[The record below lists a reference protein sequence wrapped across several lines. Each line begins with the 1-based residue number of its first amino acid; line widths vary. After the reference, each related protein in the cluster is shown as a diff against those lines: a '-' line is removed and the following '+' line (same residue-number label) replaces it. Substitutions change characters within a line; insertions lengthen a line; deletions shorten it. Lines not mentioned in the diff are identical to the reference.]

1 MVKALDDYR
10 SPVHKV
16 LGFLKKGRD
25 DLRVKYREL
34 MEQRRVA
41 ENQVR
46 AVEKSRAQWRA
57 RAEAAEA
64 ELSALKKVI
73 EPAQVAVPDRE
84 LVTNAAVSGEL
95 LDGPK
100 VPGSIF
106 SLELVTF
113 VLRMVIEGAVSMRAA
128 SRISGLICEFI
139 GGHRFD
145 GLSHATVQ
153 NYLLRIGL
161 DQIDKAIET
170 CSDRVWI
177 MDHMIAAGSLKCFI
191 VLGISADAFA
201 RLDRPLE
208 HGDVD
213 VLTLIPTEVSN
224 GAVVNDQLRELAGRR
239 GVPLAILNDCGSD
252 LKKGVE
258 LFQQAHPATISL
270 FDIVHLAS
278 RLVWKRLGAD
288 ERFSQ
293 YRQACCQSA
302 NRLRQSSLAH
312 LKPPRPKTK
321 ARYMNVDPEI
331 RWGRRALWLLDRVRN
346 GQLTDRQQ
354 QRLDRQH
361 VESQLGW
368 LEEYREELNVWSQL
382 CEIGQASCTVV
393 RTCGY
398 SPATTAELKATLG
411 TGQTPAAQELIADLI
426 AAVEQQCQRCAHH
439 PGRLPGSSEVLES
452 LIGKGKRLLGTSQN
466 NNSLTGQILSIA
478 ASTVKLSVQTLLES
492 LRRCRLAHV
501 HTWLLNNIRP
511 GIHVARSEDLSD
523 PERGINLAQSQI
535 AATPAF

>member
-1 MVKALDDYR
+1 
-10 SPVHKV
+10 
-16 LGFLKKGRD
+16 
-25 DLRVKYREL
+25 
-34 MEQRRVA
+34 
-41 ENQVR
+41 
-46 AVEKSRAQWRA
+46 
-57 RAEAAEA
+57 
-64 ELSALKKVI
+64 
-73 EPAQVAVPDRE
+73 
-84 LVTNAAVSGEL
+84 
-95 LDGPK
+95 
-100 VPGSIF
+100 
-106 SLELVTF
+106 
-113 VLRMVIEGAVSMRAA
+113 MRAA
-128 SRISGLICEFI
+128 ARISGLICEFI

-153 NYLLRIGL
+153 NYVLRIGL
-161 DQIDKAIET
+161 DQINQAVGT
-170 CSDRVWI
+170 CADLVWI

-191 VLGISADAFA
+191 VLGIRAEAFA

-208 HGDVD
+208 HQDVD
-213 VLTLIPTEVSN
+213 VLTLLPTEVSN

-258 LFQQAHPATISL
+258 LFQQAHPETIAL

-278 RLVWKRLGAD
+278 RLVWKRLGAE

-293 YRQACCQSA
+293 YRQACCQCA

-321 ARYMNVDPEI
+321 ARYLNVAPEI
-331 RWGRRALWLLDRVRN
+331 RWGRRALWLLDRVRS
-346 GQLTDRQQ
+346 GQLTGRQQ
-354 QRLDRQH
+354 RRLDREN

-368 LEEYREELNVWSQL
+368 LEEYRAELNVWSEL
-382 CEIGQASCTVV
+382 CEIGQTSCTMV

-398 SPATTAELKATLG
+398 SPITTAKLRASLG
-411 TGQTPAAQELIADLI
+411 PGQTPAAQELIADLT
-426 AAVEQQCQRCAHH
+426 AVVEQQCQRCERH
-439 PGRLPGSSEVLES
+439 PGRLPGSSEVIES

-478 ASTVKLSVQTLLES
+478 ASTVKLSAQTLGES

-501 HTWLLNNIRP
+501 QSWLRKNIGP

-523 PERGINLAQSQI
+523 PGHGTNLAQSEI
-535 AATPAF
+535 VPTPTF

>member
-1 MVKALDDYR
+1 
-10 SPVHKV
+10 
-16 LGFLKKGRD
+16 
-25 DLRVKYREL
+25 
-34 MEQRRVA
+34 
-41 ENQVR
+41 
-46 AVEKSRAQWRA
+46 
-57 RAEAAEA
+57 
-64 ELSALKKVI
+64 
-73 EPAQVAVPDRE
+73 
-84 LVTNAAVSGEL
+84 
-95 LDGPK
+95 
-100 VPGSIF
+100 
-106 SLELVTF
+106 
-113 VLRMVIEGAVSMRAA
+113 MRAA

-153 NYLLRIGL
+153 NYLLRVGL
-161 DQIDKAIET
+161 DQIDNAIET

-208 HGDVD
+208 HRDVD

-239 GVPLAILNDCGSD
+239 GVPLAILSDCGSD

-258 LFQQAHPATISL
+258 LFQQAHPETISL
-270 FDIVHLAS
+270 YDIVHLVS
-278 RLVWKRLGAD
+278 RLVWKRLGKE

-293 YRQACCQSA
+293 YRQACCQCA
-302 NRLRQSSLAH
+302 NQLRQSPLAH

-331 RWGRRALWLLDRVRN
+331 RWGRRALWLLDRVRS
-346 GQLTDRQQ
+346 GKLTDRQR
-354 QRLDRQH
+354 QRLDSKN
-361 VESQLGW
+361 VEVQLGW

-382 CEIGQASCTVV
+382 CEIGRTSCTVV
-393 RTCGY
+393 RRYGY
-398 SPATTAELKATLG
+398 SRATAAELKATLG
-411 TGQTPAAQELIADLI
+411 PGQTPAAQELIADL
-426 AAVEQQCQRCAHH
+426 ASVVEQQCHRCERH
-439 PGRLPGSSEVLES
+439 PGRLPGSSEVIES

-478 ASTVKLSVQTLLES
+478 ASTMNLSARTLLES

-501 HTWLLNNIRP
+501 QTWLQENIRS
-511 GIHVARSEDLSD
+511 GIHIARGEDLSD
-523 PERGINLAQSQI
+523 RGRGTKLAQSKI
-535 AATPAF
+535 VPTPAF